1 MNAFKG
7 LKIILYVA
15 PERRVGLDETVIDH
29 NQHFDRL
36 GALGI
41 GKNIVKQPITAF
53 KDIFGKQHTVL
64 VRHLDLTLD
73 LDHVSN
79 VISARLDC
87 QH

>member
-1 MNAFKG
+1 
-7 LKIILYVA
+7 
-15 PERRVGLDETVIDH
+15 
-29 NQHFDRL
+29 
-36 GALGI
+36 
-41 GKNIVKQPITAF
+41 
-53 KDIFGKQHTVL
+53 VL